1 MTSSKGEEKSIL
13 ITGSSAGIGLHL
25 SKAFLDDQWIV
36 YGVSRSNTPV
46 KSPRFHQIHADMCS
60 AREVDGMLKYVED
73 LNIHALI
80 NNVGANG
87 PIRGFEETSLDQWIN
102 TFTLNLFS
110 PLKLTQKLI
119 PTLRRNRGSIIF
131 LSGGG
136 AAYPRVNF
144 SAYSVSKT
152 AVVRMAET
160 LAIELHP
167 DISVYAVAPGPNKTA
182 LLEEAMAAGDSVPE
196 DRIVGFDKPIKLV
209 RFLINNEDQRYSG
222 KFIHVNDSYE
232 RWSSDELTSDKFTLR
247 RVE

>member
-1 MTSSKGEEKSIL
+1 MTSNKKEKKSML

-25 SKAFLDDQWIV
+25 SKAFLDEKWIV
-36 YGVSRSNTPV
+36 YGVSRSDTPII
-46 KSPRFHQIHADMCS
+46 SSRFHQINADMFS
-60 AREVDGMLKYVED
+60 DREVEELLKNIED
-73 LNIHALI
+73 LNINVLI
-80 NNVGANG
+80 NNVAVHG
-87 PIRGFEETSLDQWIN
+87 PIGEFEQISIDEWIE

-110 PLKLTQKLI
+110 PLRLTQKLI

-136 AAYPRVNF
+136 SAYPRANF
-144 SAYSVSKT
+144 SPYGVSKT

-167 DISVYAVAPGPNKTA
+167 YVYVYIVAPGPNQTS
-182 LLEEAMAAGDSVPE
+182 LLKEAVAAGDNVPE

-209 RFLINNEDQRYSG
+209 RFLVNNQEMNYSG

-232 RWSSDELTSDKFTLR
+232 EWSFEDLKSERFTLR
-247 RVE
+247 RIE